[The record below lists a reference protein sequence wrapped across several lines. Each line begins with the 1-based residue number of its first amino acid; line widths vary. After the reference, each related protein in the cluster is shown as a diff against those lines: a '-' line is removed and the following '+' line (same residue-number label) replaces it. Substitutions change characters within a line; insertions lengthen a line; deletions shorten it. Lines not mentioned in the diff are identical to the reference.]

1 LARTWITFKQEKKM
15 AKAKIGSQGAAKNM
29 LGRAGSGKKTSIGA
43 SNNSR
48 PKSRS
53 AKLSTKAYRGQ
64 GRV

>member
-1 LARTWITFKQEKKM
+1 M
-15 AKAKIGSQGAAKNM
+15 AKARIGSQGAAKNM

-64 GRV
+64 GRP

>member
-1 LARTWITFKQEKKM
+1 MSKAR
-15 AKAKIGSQGAAKNM
+15 IGAQGAVKNI
-29 LGRAGSGKKTSIGA
+29 LGRSSTGKKTSIGA

-64 GRV
+64 GRP

>member
-1 LARTWITFKQEKKM
+1 M
-15 AKAKIGSQGAAKNM
+15 SKAKIGSQGVAKNT
-29 LGRAGSGKKTSIGA
+29 LGRSSSSKKTSIGK

-64 GRV
+64 GRP

>member
-1 LARTWITFKQEKKM
+1 MSKAR
-15 AKAKIGSQGAAKNM
+15 IGAQGAAKNM
-29 LGRAGSGKKTSIGA
+29 LGRSSTGKKTSIGA

-64 GRV
+64 GRP

>member
-1 LARTWITFKQEKKM
+1 MSKAR
-15 AKAKIGSQGAAKNM
+15 IGGQGAAKNT
-29 LGRAGSGKKTSIGA
+29 LGRSSSSKKTSIGK

-64 GRV
+64 GHP

>member
-1 LARTWITFKQEKKM
+1 M
-15 AKAKIGSQGAAKNM
+15 AKTKIGTQGAAKNV
-29 LGRAGSGKKTSIGA
+29 LGRSSRGKKTSIGG

>member
-1 LARTWITFKQEKKM
+1 M
-15 AKAKIGSQGAAKNM
+15 AKTKIGAQGAAKNV
-29 LGRAGSGKKTSIGA
+29 LGRSGTGKKTTIGS

-64 GRV
+64 GRP